1 MRPMAESLIEVLGS
15 AGPILM
21 YTNYEARVV
30 RSLAERLPELAPELE
45 AILGRLVDLHPV
57 VKTNYYHPNML
68 GSWSLKAVLPT
79 IAPDIDYSAL
89 EEIQEGTAASNAYL
103 EAISPDTSAERREQ
117 LRARLLEYCRLDT
130 EAMVRVV
137 RFLEGSHFQA

>member
-1 MRPMAESLIEVLGS
+1 
-15 AGPILM
+15 LM
-21 YTNYEARVV
+21 YTNYEAKVIRG
-30 RSLAERLPELAPELE
+30 LAEQLPEFAPKLQ
-45 AILGRLVDLHPV
+45 AILDRLVDLHPV

-103 EAISPDTSAERREQ
+103 EAIDSSTSPERREQ
-117 LRARLLEYCRLDT
+117 LRTRLLEYCRLDT

-137 RFLEGSHFQA
+137 RFLDGRQFQA

>member
-1 MRPMAESLIEVLGS
+1 
-15 AGPILM
+15 
-21 YTNYEARVV
+21 
-30 RSLAERLPELAPELE
+30 
-45 AILGRLVDLHPV
+45 
-57 VKTNYYHPNML
+57 ML

-103 EAISPDTSAERREQ
+103 EAISPDTTAERREEI
-117 LRARLLEYCRLDT
+117 RARLLEYCRLDT

-137 RFLEGSHFQA
+137 RFLEGSQFQA